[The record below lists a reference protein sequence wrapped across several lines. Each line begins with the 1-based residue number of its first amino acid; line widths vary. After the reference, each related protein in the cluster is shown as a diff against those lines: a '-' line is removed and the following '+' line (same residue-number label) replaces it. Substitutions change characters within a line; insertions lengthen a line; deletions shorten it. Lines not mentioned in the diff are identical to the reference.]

1 MNSAPKQMTPKGVI
15 YRLVLMAFV
24 LLFLKAD
31 HDGCYSS
38 GNETI
43 PVSDISSAPLDL
55 IESDACE
62 SDGCT
67 SD

>member
-1 MNSAPKQMTPKGVI
+1 MKNTPRKMTPKTVI
-15 YRLVLMAFV
+15 YRLIFMAFV

-38 GNETI
+38 GNETTTG
-43 PVSDISSAPLDL
+43 PDVSSAPLDL

-62 SDGCT
+62 SDGCA